1 MGKRL
6 LIYSVISHPVALLL
20 IYICPLTA
28 WDPPE
33 RNFLSTEQSDK
44 LRLFST
50 RMLTLF
56 LSALKLGTYAYPT
69 PILVSAGKL
78 PRVLN

>member
-1 MGKRL
+1 M
-6 LIYSVISHPVALLL
+6 
-20 IYICPLTA
+20 
-28 WDPPE
+28 DPPE

-56 LSALKLGTYAYPT
+56 LSARKLGTYASPL